1 MKYKYYAKS
10 NPIETIKE
18 HTDKLLENLE
28 ILKRTYGLKIVQ
40 AIDMPEERFWQ
51 LMEIICKYHDAGKVY
66 SGFQN
71 AIRKAIG
78 EPLLPTKFNN
88 EQIKH
93 EQISPI
99 FVPYKEY
106 ELTKTERKLVYQ
118 AIYYHHERANT
129 IHVDAELLEEI
140 IEQDIQPNIEKIEKE
155 LQIKVPEL
163 KTTYLGMVEGQAR
176 ITEFDEIYKEYCIMK
191 GLLHRLD
198 HSSSAWIQVE
208 DETNDKISES
218 VEKFMKQQKFK
229 ANDLQ
234 QFAKANQNKD
244 IIVIGSTGMGKTEGA
259 LLWSNSEKTF
269 FTLPLRISINA
280 IYDRIKETIGY
291 EHVGLL
297 HSTAIDYLD
306 EKNEENEFEKIKQA
320 RNLYEKITT
329 CTIDQIFPFVFK
341 YRGYEKIYA
350 TLSYSKIVID
360 EIQAYSPE
368 IVAVIL
374 KGLQMINNLNG
385 KFMIMTATLPRIY
398 KEKLEEMGI
407 KFEYNEFIK
416 DTIRHKI
423 QLKESEINQDIEE
436 IKENS
441 KSKKILIIV
450 NTINKAIEMYK
461 KLKEEGIENVNLLHS
476 RFIQEDRG
484 EKERS
489 IKEFSKDRNEPG
501 IWITTQIVEASL
513 DIDFDMLYTEM
524 STLDSLFQRLGR
536 CYRSR
541 EYTENTPNVKIYIKN
556 TSGVGYIYDKEIYE
570 KSIELL
576 EPYNCQILKEA
587 TKINLVDK
595 LYSKEMLQET
605 EFYKKFKTS
614 FKILDNIIDYD
625 TSKKDAQHILRDID
639 NIEVV
644 PKIIYDKN
652 IDLFAEYEKEKEIK
666 KKYELKR
673 KTDKLFISINS
684 KNRWKLSNFITEC
697 PYIKGK
703 YIIDTKY
710 DKEIGLLLEADE
722 GYSIDSREL

>member
-28 ILKRTYGLKIVQ
+28 ILKRTYGSKIVQ

-234 QFAKANQNKD
+234 QFAKAKQNKN

>member
-28 ILKRTYGLKIVQ
+28 ILKRTYGSKIVQ

-234 QFAKANQNKD
+234 QFAKANQNKN